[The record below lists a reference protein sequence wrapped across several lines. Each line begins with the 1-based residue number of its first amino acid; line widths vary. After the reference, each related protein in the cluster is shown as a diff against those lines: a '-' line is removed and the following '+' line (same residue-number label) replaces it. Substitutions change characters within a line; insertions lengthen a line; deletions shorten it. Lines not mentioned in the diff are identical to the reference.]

1 MPQPIWAGLLGIL
14 GKVVDVPTK
23 NDRLRHLRSIEILS
37 DLPARRL
44 RELSY
49 RLDVVTVAAGTVLI
63 RQGGLNRHAYFVE
76 AGALGIDVDGQRVAT
91 VTAGSVV
98 GERSAIDHGPA
109 NATVTA
115 LEPTTVHV
123 ADHRVLLGVA
133 AAEPGFAAVLAGLAA
148 DRTNHAEDDR
158 AA

>member
-1 MPQPIWAGLLGIL
+1 MLGIP
-14 GKVVDVPTK
+14 GKMVGMRPKDA
-23 NDRLRHLRSIEILS
+23 RLDSLRSIEILR
-37 DLPARRL
+37 DLPTRHL

-49 RLDVVTVAAGTVLI
+49 RLDVVSVPAGTVLI
-63 RQGGLNRHAYFVE
+63 HQGRLNRHAYFVE
-76 AGALGIDVDGQRVAT
+76 SGSLGIDVGGERVAT
-91 VTAGSVV
+91 VTTGSVV
-98 GERSAIDHGPA
+98 GERTAIDHGPA

-133 AAEPGFAAVLAGLAA
+133 AADPGFAAVLEDLAA
-148 DRTNHAEDDR
+148 GRSNTDSR